1 VKTDSIFY
9 RLFQEFPSIFFEL
22 IGNPPEA
29 ANAYQFSSVEIKQ
42 TAFRLDGVFLP
53 AQEYDNPVYFVEVQ
67 FQPDSEFYSRFFAEI
82 FLYLRQNKPQN
93 NWRAV
98 VLYPTQSVDTGE
110 LKHYREFFA
119 SQRVSRVYLD
129 ELGGSAEQSIG
140 IGTVKL
146 VISPEESAVEQARS
160 LIDKVRHEIVE
171 EVAKQEFVQLI
182 EIIMVYK
189 FPKKSREEIEQMLGL
204 SDLKQTK
211 VYQEALLEGKREG
224 RLEGKLESVP
234 RFLALGLSV
243 EQIAEALGLGTEA
256 VRQAAQNQPSD

>member
-1 VKTDSIFY
+1 MKENS
-9 RLFQEFPSIFFEL
+9 Q
-22 IGNPPEA
+22 
-29 ANAYQFSSVEIKQ
+29 
-42 TAFRLDGVFLP
+42 
-53 AQEYDNPVYFVEVQ
+53 
-67 FQPDSEFYSRFFAEI
+67 
-82 FLYLRQNKPQN
+82 
-93 NWRAV
+93 
-98 VLYPTQSVDTGE
+98 YPTQSVDTGE
-110 LKHYREFFA
+110 LKHYRELFA
-119 SQRVSRVYLD
+119 SQRVSRIYLD

-146 VISPEESAVEQARS
+146 VLSPEESAVEQARS
-160 LIDKVRHEIVE
+160 LIDKVRQGIVE